1 MLVAG
6 IIIGIVWVVTGF
18 YSFMYWVNVLHD
30 EDSHWLDDEAVSDAF
45 LKSLLG
51 PINYVIGYIAYRLEK

>member
-18 YSFMYWVNVLHD
+18 YSFMYWVNVFHD
-30 EDSHWLDDEAVSDAF
+30 EDSHWLDDAAVWDAF

-51 PINYVIGYIAYRLEK
+51 PINWLIGYIGYRLDK